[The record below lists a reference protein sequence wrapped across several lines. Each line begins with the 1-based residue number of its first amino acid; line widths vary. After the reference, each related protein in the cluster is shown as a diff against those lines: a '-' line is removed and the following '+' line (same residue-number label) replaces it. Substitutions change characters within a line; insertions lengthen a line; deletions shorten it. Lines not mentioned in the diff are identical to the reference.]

1 MLCSCTHMRT
11 VGVKGL
17 TSMEGQQTILHC
29 KSACEA
35 MESEL
40 LVFGKQ
46 CRPSICLPVRLNS
59 ETLLCIMTKRL
70 NVSSKFIHRHFQNHS
85 TLWNSDGD
93 LTRRIEIDQI
103 SWSHSSFLLHVKLSY
118 RIVSYQTEDLASDGL
133 LDRAMLTT
141 GGDSTRFKAQLWCCR
156 GQWSPSFITTA
167 ITKHRPPDEI
177 SNWLIFATEYA
188 FETFSTKKHSS
199 PKSTAYRRTCMRERC
214 DPFSFVIAG
223 VLVIT
228 KGCRQGVDKHWLW
241 RHMEYIEISMIW
253 AKSVRVSST
262 FWMAWQ

>member
-1 MLCSCTHMRT
+1 MPSVYLSTRPSEFWNTPMYNDKTAKCIIKIHSSSFSEPQYIMKFGRGPYTQDRNWPNKLVT
-11 VGVKGL
+11 L
-17 TSMEGQQTILHC
+17 
-29 KSACEA
+29 
-35 MESEL
+35 EL
-40 LVFGKQ
+40 LV
-46 CRPSICLPVRLNS
+46 
-59 ETLLCIMTKRL
+59 
-70 NVSSKFIHRHFQNHS
+70 
-85 TLWNSDGD
+85 
-93 LTRRIEIDQI
+93 
-103 SWSHSSFLLHVKLSY
+103 HVKLFY

-223 VLVIT
+223 VLVT
-228 KGCRQGVDKHWLW
+228 DNQRL
-241 RHMEYIEISMIW
+241 
-253 AKSVRVSST
+253 ST
-262 FWMAWQ
+262 RRG